1 MRVALYI
8 FATLALMGI
17 VAAFTYTINPD
28 YYAVELMGINFNFP
42 MAAWIVAPMVLL
54 FIFTLIHMFFYG
66 LKNYFILKKWQKDTN
81 TLEDALYWSLVNE
94 PKEQKYGIDT
104 LKSSAVLLG
113 KSSLSVSDNVEGLSP
128 RLSRVLHIIQKI
140 KNGEYIDFK
149 EEKMAKVFNVGNPIL
164 IQNRLNR
171 LEIDEKFVED
181 VMKATSE
188 YSPAVQAEALETF
201 ARKVDFIK
209 ARKYVKVFD
218 VKNFFVMLNR
228 VSAEDSLELSP
239 EILTEF
245 VEALDIGCQ
254 DFIKIASVTK
264 KYFNPE
270 ENLTLF
276 RTYQLK
282 NPKAQNA
289 YLYLL
294 FEYELLEQVALY
306 LQEQEESEFIK
317 FRAWYTLKQ
326 EHNNPYRLK
335 DIIDIDSICNETRL

>member
-94 PKEQKYGIDT
+94 PKQQKYGIDA
-104 LKSSAVLLG
+104 LGSSALLLG
-113 KSSLSVSDNVEGLSP
+113 KATLNVADNVEGLTP
-128 RLSRVLHIIQKI
+128 RLSRVVHLIEKI
-140 KNGEYIDFK
+140 KKGEYVDLK
-149 EEKMAKVFNVGNPIL
+149 EEKMTKVFNVGNPIL

-171 LEIDEKFVED
+171 LESDEKFIED

-188 YSPAVQAEALETF
+188 YSPAVQAEALEIF
-201 ARKVDFIK
+201 ARKVDFVK
-209 ARKYVKVFD
+209 ARKYAKVFD
-218 VKNFFVMLNR
+218 TKNFFVMLKR
-228 VSAEDSLELSP
+228 VSAEDSLELTP
-239 EILTEF
+239 EILTDF
-245 VEALDIGCQ
+245 VHALNMGCQ

-270 ENLTLF
+270 ENLILF
-276 RTYQLK
+276 RSFQIE

-306 LQEQEESEFIK
+306 LAEQEEDEFIK
-317 FRAWYTLKQ
+317 FRALYTLKK
-326 EHNNPYRLK
+326 EHDNKYTLK
-335 DIIDIDSICNETRL
+335 DIIDINSICNETRL